1 MRGRLTLEE
10 EGPTPQWLRITEY
23 VIDRNGD
30 RTNLTPHRV
39 AVQSGDLSGHA
50 TYGWTGCAEL
60 ACGSVRR
67 YQIADVT
74 LSP

>member
-30 RTNLTPHRV
+30 RTNLTPHDV

-50 TYGWTGCAEL
+50 TYARTGCADL

-67 YQIADVT
+67 YQIADAT
-74 LSP
+74 LGP